1 MPGVSCDGDGMPVYL
16 TILAVLDLILGILLY
31 VTIRQ
36 IQTITT
42 AMDAIDKMA
51 CDAKAMADSNSRK
64 INDCYTGIQQI
75 KQMGDELQ
83 EFKAAQTKRDINIGK
98 LYIDLYGD
106 IELCKRDNATTYEL
120 AAECRNELARMH
132 MAERKVTAD

>member
-1 MPGVSCDGDGMPVYL
+1 MIA
-16 TILAVLDLILGILLY
+16 ILALLDLVLGILLY

-51 CDAKAMADSNSRK
+51 CEAATKADRNVRK
-64 INDCYTGIQQI
+64 INDCYTGIQLI
-75 KQMGDELQ
+75 S
-83 EFKAAQTKRDINIGK
+83 RDTSEA
-98 LYIDLYGD
+98 YS
-106 IELCKRDNATTYEL
+106 L

-132 MAERKVTAD
+132 MAMRKETSND

>member
-1 MPGVSCDGDGMPVYL
+1 MQPALIG
-16 TILAVLDLILGILLY
+16 ILAVLDLILGILLY

-51 CDAKAMADSNSRK
+51 CEAKAKADSNSRK
-64 INDCYTGIQQI
+64 INDCYTGIQLI
-75 KQMGDELQ
+75 S
-83 EFKAAQTKRDINIGK
+83 RDTSEA
-98 LYIDLYGD
+98 Y
-106 IELCKRDNATTYEL
+106 TL

-132 MAERKVTAD
+132 MAERKENAE